1 MKNAKKTLIE
11 SDKAMGDV
19 YINSIELHDAAL
31 DILNGPNFERTATP
45 ESDISKNVFL
55 NTMQIWKN
63 YKKAIYPHIKKD
75 GIYYKWYSNMKK
87 IEKDKKWLKV
97 PNLCPM
103 IKLHKEEIHWMRV
116 INAEKWYSSI
126 FSKFLQI
133 QLDLMIAALMVKS
146 DTFIILQNSYN
157 LINDINKLNN
167 SKTSFD

>member
-1 MKNAKKTLIE
+1 MILSQKIQPKHFLTKNISSKKPIYLPITRNTLKYMKNAKKTLIE

-103 IKLHKEEIHWMRV
+103 IKLHKEEIHWMR
-116 INAEKWYSSI
+116 
-126 FSKFLQI
+126 
-133 QLDLMIAALMVKS
+133 
-146 DTFIILQNSYN
+146 FI
-157 LINDINKLNN
+157 
-167 SKTSFD
+167 